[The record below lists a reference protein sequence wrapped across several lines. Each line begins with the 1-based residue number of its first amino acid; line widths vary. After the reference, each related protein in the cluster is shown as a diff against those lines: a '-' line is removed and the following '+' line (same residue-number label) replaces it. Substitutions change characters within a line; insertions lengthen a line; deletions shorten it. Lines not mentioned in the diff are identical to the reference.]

1 MSTILD
7 ALKRVEEQLRS
18 ETGRK
23 NRETQAHG
31 PDDSTVPGELG
42 VQTGEDGEAM
52 RVYHGLVDLI
62 GGMQDRIRAELD
74 DLRAESRSRLEEN
87 FKMVEMLRDELRRQE
102 NALHDLQLRREADRA
117 ADCASR
123 AEAQNEAQTRWRH
136 FMSEIGK
143 TVDELKREF
152 ASQREMYAEETL
164 QRDAEC
170 EAGEVALAAAQSEI
184 MPLKQ
189 AQAEMQQGMAQI
201 VRTIETLK
209 ADAARVQEAVQ
220 ATNVQR
226 DDDRA
231 AAKKAMAAWESQLVP
246 LTQALAKDRDAIA
259 ELDQAAAAL
268 RKDFE
273 SLRKDLQMEARKR
286 DAERE
291 AEQAVLTALQT
302 QDERLNQTLIKM
314 SENLAELER
323 AIDAV
328 QTGLSRQEEALRAE
342 IQQNA
347 PARKSTE
354 AALAGMKSG
363 MDALNRRHDETDKA
377 LASIV
382 RALPS
387 IQNELKEFREAVKN
401 EARQRTA
408 EREAGKAA
416 LSEVMSRLDG
426 LQQGLDG
433 HKEIVSE
440 TLSEAMSTLRDLRKR
455 VSACE
460 DALSRIHRKEGVES
474 ATETETASGDAS
486 REAARFD
493 EMRHARSPHA
503 MDKREAQ
510 RLHAEA
516 GEAYLKGDYA
526 GALGILD
533 AINAAFPNNRSILY
547 NRAECLISLK
557 RNDEAREL
565 CDYLANVLDHA
576 PARELRDTIKD

>member
-1 MSTILD
+1 VSTILD

-302 QDERLNQTLIKM
+302 QDERLI
-314 SENLAELER
+314 
-323 AIDAV
+323 
-328 QTGLSRQEEALRAE
+328 
-342 IQQNA
+342 
-347 PARKSTE
+347 
-354 AALAGMKSG
+354 
-363 MDALNRRHDETDKA
+363 RR
-377 LASIV
+377 
-382 RALPS
+382 
-387 IQNELKEFREAVKN
+387 
-401 EARQRTA
+401 
-408 EREAGKAA
+408 
-416 LSEVMSRLDG
+416 
-426 LQQGLDG
+426 
-433 HKEIVSE
+433 
-440 TLSEAMSTLRDLRKR
+440 
-455 VSACE
+455 
-460 DALSRIHRKEGVES
+460 
-474 ATETETASGDAS
+474 
-486 REAARFD
+486 
-493 EMRHARSPHA
+493 
-503 MDKREAQ
+503 
-510 RLHAEA
+510 
-516 GEAYLKGDYA
+516 
-526 GALGILD
+526 
-533 AINAAFPNNRSILY
+533 
-547 NRAECLISLK
+547 
-557 RNDEAREL
+557 
-565 CDYLANVLDHA
+565 
-576 PARELRDTIKD
+576 